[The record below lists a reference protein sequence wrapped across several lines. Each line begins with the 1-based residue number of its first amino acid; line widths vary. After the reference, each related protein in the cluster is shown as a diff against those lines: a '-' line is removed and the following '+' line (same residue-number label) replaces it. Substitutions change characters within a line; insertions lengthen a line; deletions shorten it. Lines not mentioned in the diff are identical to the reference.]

1 MKSPYFALLV
11 QPPVAAPVFGK
22 NEKYDPAIHHRRS
35 IRLQGY
41 DYSQGGAYFVTLCA
55 QDRECLFGEI
65 VNGEMLLNDAG
76 RIVANSWEWL
86 AEQYDHV
93 SLDEYVVMPNH
104 AHGIIVIT
112 DDCRGG
118 SRTAPTRTAPTG
130 KRKPIGRLI
139 GAFKTVSTK
148 RINELRENAGTKLW
162 QRNYWE
168 HIVRNEP
175 ELNRIR
181 EYIHNNPA
189 QWEDDSLNA
198 GKGGSRTAP
207 TEIREPITEYVVE
220 AWMA

>member
-1 MKSPYFALLV
+1 MSHDSSNDVRARRAVP
-11 QPPVAAPVFGK
+11 QP
-22 NEKYDPAIHHRRS
+22 NHRRRS
-35 IRLQGY
+35 IRLHGY
-41 DYSQGGAYFVTLCA
+41 DYSQTGAYFVTICT
-55 QDRECLFGEI
+55 QNRECLFGEI
-65 VNGEMLLNDAG
+65 VDGDMRLNETG
-76 RIVANSWEWL
+76 RIVADSWEWL

-118 SRTAPTRTAPTG
+118 SRTALTRTAPTG

-139 GAFKTVSTK
+139 GAFKTISTK
-148 RINELRENAGTKLW
+148 RVNESRQTPGTQLW

-175 ELNRIR
+175 ELNRIQ

-189 QWEDDSLNA
+189 QWELDSLNV

-207 TEIREPITEYVVE
+207 TEIREPITEYGMEV
-220 AWMA
+220 WMV